1 MSGDSYRS
9 YNDGASRYRGF
20 ASDDAS
26 ERRRA
31 ETSRAERVA
40 ESRTRIEEG
49 NIPEPPKRDTEDL
62 YDRRAVRLGIKKPPK
77 SAKRLHV
84 ALVDNSGSNRKIAEH
99 TRASSGYLL
108 STLGIIDGV
117 SALALNYF
125 SDHCDGD
132 RLMQGVDWVL
142 PNEAGDRQLLS
153 SMRHIEQASGG
164 DEAEAIECALAQA
177 CELDFGGLPKEAR
190 HLYLITDVVAHGMGL
205 RDDRGCPEQCNW
217 RKSLEKVRETYA
229 SFEVIGSGDDSST
242 ARLQAQFLTP
252 ERLPYDL
259 IDLSEV
265 PETEHRMRI
274 TTNALLLL
282 IARRNGLQSVQT
294 FLMALYEKWLAEP
307 IFGANTDLSA
317 REAIRRFLKYLEIDE
332 AARRAFEK
340 KIFAE

>member
-9 YNDGASRYRGF
+9 YDSSASRYRGF
-20 ASDDAS
+20 ASADAD

-31 ETSRAERVA
+31 ETARAERVA
-40 ESRTRIEEG
+40 ESRTKIEEG
-49 NIPEPPKRDTEDL
+49 NIPEPPKRNVEDL
-62 YDRRAVRLGIKKPPK
+62 YDRHVVRLGIKTPPK

-99 TRASSGYLL
+99 TRQSSGYLL
-108 STLGIIDGV
+108 STLGIIDGA
-117 SALALNYF
+117 SALAINYF

-132 RLMQGVDWVL
+132 RLMQEVDWVL
-142 PNEAGDRQLLS
+142 PNEKGDRQLLS
-153 SMRHIEQASGG
+153 SMRHVEQASGG
-164 DEAEAIECALAQA
+164 DEAEAIECALARA
-177 CELDFGGLPKEAR
+177 CELNFGSLPKEAR
-190 HLYLITDVVAHGMGL
+190 HLYLITDVVAHGMGM
-205 RDDRGCPEQCNW
+205 RDDRGCPDQRSW
-217 RKSLEKVRETYA
+217 RKSLESVSQTYG

-242 ARLQAQFLTP
+242 AKLQAQFIAP
-252 ERLPYDL
+252 DRLAYDL

-265 PETEHRMRI
+265 RETEHRMRI
-274 TTNALLLL
+274 TTNSLLLL

-317 REAIRRFLKYLEIDE
+317 REAIRRFLKYLEIG
-332 AARRAFEK
+332 AAERRAFED